1 MLGRAFAPGPNDLP
15 RGTPAPGPQGPRHPV
30 SLSVGDGFK
39 FGCGFVLALV
49 LATLAALVF
58 VSLLVLLATLMGAD
72 LLSLFQPRR

>member
-15 RGTPAPGPQGPRHPV
+15 RGVPAPGPLPPRHPV

-49 LATLAALVF
+49 VAVLAGLVF
-58 VSLLVLLATLMGAD
+58 LSLLVLLATLMGAD
-72 LLSLFQPRR
+72 LLSLFQRR